1 LVGGVALGVDPRGTG
16 VDSAVDDAIGDR
28 ELDAPKPRAGRRC
41 VFRDAPPA
49 DPQLP
54 PEHADFIDAA
64 LDDLPGRASQS
75 RLEHC
80 ASAAHSEWSD
90 WRAAAE
96 EWADRVTGPAAPVQS
111 VVAEPIAASPASVR
125 RAGQGILLRTL
136 SGMST
141 SAIGS
146 ARQGGLSCVPSS
158 G

>member
-1 LVGGVALGVDPRGTG
+1 VLTGDP
-16 VDSAVDDAIGDR
+16 
-28 ELDAPKPRAGRRC
+28 ELDAPKTRAGRRC
-41 VFRDAPPA
+41 VFRDAMPA

-54 PEHADFIDAA
+54 PKHADFIDAA
-64 LDDLPGRASQS
+64 LDDLPGRASQA
-75 RLEHC
+75 RLDHC

-111 VVAEPIAASPASVR
+111 VVAEPIAAPPASVR
-125 RAGQGILLRTL
+125 RAGATDLLQTL
-136 SGMST
+136 SGVST

-146 ARQGGLSCVPSS
+146 ARQGGLSCVPTS